1 MNIHSTSE
9 LTNEDYAYIDQLQ
22 SWVGSSLNFAARGIS
37 PKADDVVYVRL
48 VPGSCRGI
56 SNRFMT
62 LEDLLKVIEDS
73 NVYFLG
79 GALGLKESLE
89 RCEGMKNYMSPGD
102 AERLVAY
109 FRASRRVTDLVA
121 LEQAAYLE
129 NLDKPYWY

>member
-22 SWVGSSLNFAARGIS
+22 SWLSSSLNFAARGIS
-37 PKADDVVYVRL
+37 PKAEDVVYVHW
-48 VPGSCRGI
+48 VPGSGRGD

-62 LEDLLKVIEDS
+62 LEELLKVIEDS

-79 GALGLKESLE
+79 GALGLKETLE
-89 RCEGMKNYMSPGD
+89 RCEGMKNFMSPGD
-102 AERLVAY
+102 AERLTAY
-109 FRASRRVTDLVA
+109 FKVSRKVTDLVA